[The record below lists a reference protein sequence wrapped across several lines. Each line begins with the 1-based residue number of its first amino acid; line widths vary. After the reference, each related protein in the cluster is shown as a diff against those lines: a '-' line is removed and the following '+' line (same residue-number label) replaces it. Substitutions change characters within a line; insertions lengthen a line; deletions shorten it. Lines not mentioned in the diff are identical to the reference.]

1 MTPEAIAAVET
12 IMKENPRV
20 TVHEI
25 PAHLDKSHGSAH
37 HIVHEV
43 LQFHKMSAG
52 WVPRQLTAEMKEWR
66 VDACQELLK
75 HFEAE
80 GDGFLGR
87 NVTGNETWVHYHQ
100 LETKKASKEW
110 RHTSSPKLKKFC
122 TQPSADSL
130 FGWTRGNFGAL
141 HAQGEHC
148 DQCNVCNVDYWVQ
161 VFCCNMAK
169 LGPIL
174 HVQLLQQSKICPLS
188 VFHIH
193 CTHQTLPQV
202 IFTSLDHWKRR
213 WEASLSVRRRGAAD
227 GARVAA
233 LSAKRLFFFFSRG
246 IHALPKRWNTWYG
259 TQWRMRRK
267 MMSLCTL
274 CVQ

>member
-1 MTPEAIAAVET
+1 VTPEAIAAVET

-110 RHTSSPKLKKFC
+110 RHTSSPKPKKFH
-122 TQPSADSL
+122 TQPSAGKVMLAVFWDEQGVIL
-130 FGWTRGNFGAL
+130 EHYMPRGNTVTSAT
-141 HAQGEHC
+141 
-148 DQCNVCNVDYWVQ
+148 NV
-161 VFCCNMAK
+161 FIS
-169 LGPIL
+169 P
-174 HVQLLQQSKICPLS
+174 
-188 VFHIH
+188 
-193 CTHQTLPQV
+193 
-202 IFTSLDHWKRR
+202 
-213 WEASLSVRRRGAAD
+213 
-227 GARVAA
+227 
-233 LSAKRLFFFFSRG
+233 
-246 IHALPKRWNTWYG
+246 
-259 TQWRMRRK
+259 
-267 MMSLCTL
+267 
-274 CVQ
+274 